1 MSQYIATHDPAAV
14 TAVQHAAAALA
25 REGVA
30 VGVCP
35 NCGVPLIGD
44 YCAVCGQEKD
54 IHRRSVRGILHDFF
68 EDMLNF
74 DSRIVRTVIALLVE
88 PGEIAIAFR
97 EGRTRRYVP
106 ALRLYFFVTL
116 IFFLLLS
123 ATNLALVQLEVVA
136 SPAKVFHDAKGNTYY
151 ENPAY
156 DPDDADASGQKKLI
170 PMPLE
175 NGKPAKQKMMFS
187 TRWYFFNPT
196 GKLHSY
202 LTKDELARL
211 NNMNANDFLKDV
223 GDGNK
228 KVTPAQRK
236 KEQEEKDRIGGWITR
251 NIFGGIRRLA
261 NDPAALNGAMTTW
274 IPRAMFLLMPLYALL
289 LAAFYWRQRKDF
301 YFVDHLIYSLTV
313 HAFTFVALI
322 GAAVLAQFLSGETVA
337 WLLFFAIGI
346 YIFIGMK
353 RFYNQG
359 WAITTTK
366 FAAVSFIYTC
376 FFLLPTLGGIMLL
389 GFLGDPFG

>member
-1 MSQYIATHDPAAV
+1 MSEYIATHDPAAV

-30 VGVCP
+30 VGICP

-123 ATNLALVQLEVVA
+123 ATNLAILQLELTA
-136 SPAKVFHDAKGNTYY
+136 TPAKVTIDAQGHTYY
-151 ENPAY
+151 TNPAY
-156 DPDDADASGQKKLI
+156 DAGDPDLKNVRKYI
-170 PMPLE
+170 PVKTGKD
-175 NGKPAKQKMMFS
+175 GKPERHYLFGTQL
-187 TRWYFFNPT
+187 YFFSPI
-196 GKLHSY
+196 GKYHTA
-202 LTKDELARL
+202 LTKDERERL
-211 NNMNANDFLKDV
+211 TNMNVMFDADLDTATPKTAAEKKKID
-223 GDGNK
+223 DEKK
-228 KVTPAQRK
+228 KVSGWMQRNVYGGV
-236 KEQEEKDRIGGWITR
+236 QRI
-251 NIFGGIRRLA
+251 A
-261 NDPAALNGAMTTW
+261 NNPAALNGPMTVW
-274 IPRAMFLLMPLYALL
+274 IPRALFLLMPLYALL
-289 LAAFYWRQRKDF
+289 LAVFYWRQRKDF
-301 YFVDHLIYSLTV
+301 YFVDHLIFSLTV
-313 HAFTFVALI
+313 HTFTFVALI
-322 GAAVLAQFLSGETVA
+322 GAAALAQVLAGGTVA
-337 WLLFFAIGI
+337 WILFFAIGI

-353 RFYNQG
+353 RFYAQG
-359 WAITTTK
+359 WALTALK
-366 FAAVSFIYTC
+366 FATVSFIYTC
-376 FFLLPTLGGIMLL
+376 FFLLPALGGIMLL
-389 GFLGDPFG
+389 GFFGDPFG